1 MILSIL
7 LGRKICGY
15 PVVLQDEKYKRNQFM
30 FNVCFVCHPW
40 SRTVQY
46 EPALIKLSNFL
57 KDLELDSEFLYNEF
71 NNEALQDILEKVF
84 RDLNAKGECSVR
96 ALNYTLELKVISI
109 APDPPQV
116 IVMQF
121 HEICVQNAFFCNDF
135 FL

>member
-1 MILSIL
+1 
-7 LGRKICGY
+7 
-15 PVVLQDEKYKRNQFM
+15 M

-121 HEICVQNAFFCNDF
+121 HEICVQNAFFYNNF
-135 FL
+135 FCEFAYL

>member
-1 MILSIL
+1 
-7 LGRKICGY
+7 
-15 PVVLQDEKYKRNQFM
+15 M

-57 KDLELDSEFLYNEF
+57 KDLELDSAFLYNEF
-71 NNEALQDILEKVF
+71 NNEALQDILEIVF

-116 IVMQF
+116 FAMLF
-121 HEICVQNAFFCNDF
+121 HEIYFIFNI
-135 FL
+135 

>member
-1 MILSIL
+1 
-7 LGRKICGY
+7 
-15 PVVLQDEKYKRNQFM
+15 M

-57 KDLELDSEFLYNEF
+57 KDLELDSAFLYNEF
-71 NNEALQDILEKVF
+71 NNEALQDILEIVF

-109 APDPPQV
+109 VPDPPQV
-116 IVMQF
+116 FAMLF
-121 HEICVQNAFFCNDF
+121 HEIYFIFNI
-135 FL
+135 

>member
-1 MILSIL
+1 
-7 LGRKICGY
+7 
-15 PVVLQDEKYKRNQFM
+15 M

-116 IVMQF
+116 CIFCRPISRKLKLFYFM
-121 HEICVQNAFFCNDF
+121 HLNLSGPEDLKKSREKTREIK
-135 FL
+135 